1 MIPQPDASVPRVFLD
16 ANVFI
21 KGIVS
26 NWGAAKAVL
35 ILGTLGLIQ
44 IETSAVVRRE
54 VEHALDSLGVPTGP
68 GSEVEDLL
76 RLVRL
81 VVWPI
86 PSAQTVEVSMPR
98 LLPYV
103 RHLADVAVV
112 VAAIQAAPDW
122 LLSEN
127 TRHFNQAVAEA
138 TGLKIATPRTFLE
151 WLIGPSQEPQPAAS
165 YMRE

>member
-1 MIPQPDASVPRVFLD
+1 MTPQTAASVPRAFLD
-16 ANVFI
+16 ANVFV

-44 IETSAVVRRE
+44 IETSAVVRQE
-54 VEHALDSLGVPTGP
+54 VEHALNSLGIPTGP
-68 GSEVEDLL
+68 GSEFADLT

-86 PSAQTVEVSMPR
+86 PPAESVEVSVPR
-98 LLPYV
+98 LLPHL

-122 LLSEN
+122 LVSEN
-127 TRHFNQAVAEA
+127 TRHFNPEVAEA
-138 TGLKIATPRTFLE
+138 TGLRIATPRTFLE
-151 WLIGPSQEPQPAAS
+151 WLVRSQQESRSAS
-165 YMRE
+165 S